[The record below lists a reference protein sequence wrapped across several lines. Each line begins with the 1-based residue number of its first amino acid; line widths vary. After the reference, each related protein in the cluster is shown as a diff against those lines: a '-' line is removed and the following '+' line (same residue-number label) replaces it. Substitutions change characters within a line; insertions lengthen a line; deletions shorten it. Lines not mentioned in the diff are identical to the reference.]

1 MRGTRGSAGCHADR
15 RGPPARGVGLVQENS
30 STDAAPAG
38 RQGSVAPD
46 RPVGELVTQL
56 AEQVSRLVREE
67 LRRAQVEMAQKG
79 KRAGLGVGMFGG
91 GGVVALYG
99 IAALLAAIV
108 LALARVMPAWAAAL
122 VVAAVLLAVAGGLAL
137 VGRRQIQHAAPP
149 VPEEAISS
157 VKTDVEEIKERARK

>member
-1 MRGTRGSAGCHADR
+1 
-15 RGPPARGVGLVQENS
+15 VQENS
-30 STDAAPAG
+30 STDAASAG
-38 RQGSVAPD
+38 RQGGVAPD
-46 RPVGELVTQL
+46 RPVGELVAQL

-108 LALARVMPAWAAAL
+108 LALAQVMPAWAAAL

-137 VGRRQIQHAAPP
+137 LGRRQIQHAAPP
-149 VPEEAISS
+149 VPAQTVGS
-157 VKTDVEEIKERARK
+157 VRADVEEIKGRARK

>member
-1 MRGTRGSAGCHADR
+1 MSRRQAGATREGG
-15 RGPPARGVGLVQENS
+15 GLVQENS
-30 STDAAPAG
+30 SGDAAPAG

-108 LALARVMPAWAAAL
+108 LALAQVMPAWAAAL

-157 VKTDVEEIKERARK
+157 VKTDLEEIKERARK

>member
-1 MRGTRGSAGCHADR
+1 LA
-15 RGPPARGVGLVQENS
+15 QEKS

-38 RQGSVAPD
+38 RQGGVAPD
-46 RPVGELVTQL
+46 RPVRELVTRL
-56 AEQVSRLVREE
+56 AGQVSRLVREE

-79 KRAGLGVGMFGG
+79 KRAGVGVGMFGG

-108 LALARVMPAWAAAL
+108 LALAQVIPAWAAAL
-122 VVAAVLLAVAGGLAL
+122 VVGAVLLAVAGGLAL

-157 VKTDVEEIKERARK
+157 VKTDVEEIKGRARK